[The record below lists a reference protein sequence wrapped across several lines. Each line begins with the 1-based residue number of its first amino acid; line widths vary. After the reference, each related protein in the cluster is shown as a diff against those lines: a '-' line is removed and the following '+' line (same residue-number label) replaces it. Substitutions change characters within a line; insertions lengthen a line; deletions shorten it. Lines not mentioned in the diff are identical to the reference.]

1 MILGV
6 IGPWQVIIILIVIAF
21 IAMIGLLFG
30 RSKQVTHYETKY
42 IFMKYCPKCGNAVS
56 DQASF
61 CPKCGANIPDATTP
75 TPLSQNYQ
83 QSPMPP
89 CPPTYLALSIIVTVL
104 CCLPF
109 GIVGIIKSSSVS
121 KEYAV
126 GNYAGAQEASKQAK
140 TWSIVGLCCGLFWV
154 IIYIILMACG
164 VMAGIADI

>member
-6 IGPWQVIIILIVIAF
+6 IGPWQVIIILSVIAVIVI
-21 IAMIGLLFG
+21 IGRLSG
-30 RSKQVTHYETKY
+30 RPKQVSHYEINY
-42 IFMKYCPKCGNAVS
+42 IFMKYCPKCGSPVS
-56 DQASF
+56 DEASF
-61 CPKCGANIPDATTP
+61 CPKCGTNIPNAATQ
-75 TPLSQNYQ
+75 TPLAQNYQ
-83 QSPMPP
+83 QTMPP

-121 KEYAV
+121 KEYAG
-126 GNYAGAQEASKQAK
+126 GNYAAAQEASKQAK

-164 VMAGIADI
+164 VMAELADI